1 MSVLPDQGNCVDRS
15 VEGQLVKVA
24 RMSSVGHAAALL
36 GDRAWSTGRSAGASA
51 RTASGALVSA
61 VGRLADKAIDRVLL
75 TDEPVTSAAD
85 GKRLLAGDADSEAL
99 AGDIQRVVVLAVP
112 LVRRLARGARLT
124 RVPWLMV
131 ASSAVSIG
139 IAVRTGVRELQVLA
153 SLVAHRLEHATG
165 VPSDP
170 GTRQEAGDRSLSRSE
185 ADSSPGGRQ
194 AAARSTHPQMGGGW
208 GLRPEASK
216 RATRALD
223 AAERFDA
230 AALSAHWDALRRPQD
245 EAASGTPRSSAN

>member
-1 MSVLPDQGNCVDRS
+1 
-15 VEGQLVKVA
+15 VKVA

-85 GKRLLAGDADSEAL
+85 GKRLLAGDADTEAL

-112 LVRRLARGARLT
+112 VVRRLARGARLT

-170 GTRQEAGDRSLSRSE
+170 ALVKKLAIDLYLDPKPTLHLADDRLRLVRLTRKWVL
-185 ADSSPGGRQ
+185 GGAFGRK
-194 AAARSTHPQMGGGW
+194 T
-208 GLRPEASK
+208 SK

-230 AALSAHWDALRRPQD
+230 AALSAHWDALRRPQV
-245 EAASGTPRSSAN
+245 EAASGTPRSSAS